1 MTTIGTWAV
10 TIVRLDKS
18 KLPYSEQYGR
28 APVKGEIL
36 EKAVGGKL
44 IKAQIETFHHE
55 KPKLAGLGIWTIEAT
70 EI

>member
-1 MTTIGTWAV
+1 MCLSSDALGIRLCTDAGGAAVMTTIGTWAV

-28 APVKGEIL
+28 APFKGEIL

-44 IKAQIETFHHE
+44 IKA
-55 KPKLAGLGIWTIEAT
+55 
-70 EI
+70 